1 MKEMSLD
8 ESVTSFDLQRQK
20 LFNQG
25 QIYIVLSRMRNMEK
39 MLLIENYNDVR
50 RKDNLIAEIRK
61 STLSVTL
68 LDTHS
73 LRKHLDNIFLGKR
86 LLYNNIIDLTG
97 TLLEAREN
105 TVDLKVK
112 LEQLSE
118 GISTVMSKTQ
128 NYWYCLLKQNA
139 VC

>member
-1 MKEMSLD
+1 MSLD

-139 VC
+139 VCW